1 MRLFL
6 TLLALL
12 SGWSFSDRAVAAP
25 LSPTAMGAMVLLA
38 DSNGQADVKSDRRRP
53 AEAQKDRRMSSGTP
67 RHGRKTAPP
76 HLPGLLPGVDRA
88 IE

>member
-1 MRLFL
+1 MRLLL

-12 SGWSFSDRAVAAP
+12 SGWSVSDRAEAAP
-25 LSPTAMGAMVLLA
+25 APAAAMGAMVLLA
-38 DSNGQADVKSDRRRP
+38 DTHGQVETQEYRRRAP
-53 AEAQKDRRMSSGTP
+53 DAKKDSRKSSGTQ
-67 RHGRKTAPP
+67 RNVRRAAPP

>member
-1 MRLFL
+1 MRFLL

-12 SGWSFSDRAVAAP
+12 SGLSVSDRAVAAP
-25 LSPTAMGAMVLLA
+25 ISPATMGAMVLLA
-38 DSNGQADVKSDRRRP
+38 DTAGQAESQAARRRAPDVKADRRK
-53 AEAQKDRRMSSGTP
+53 ASVTP
-67 RHGRKTAPP
+67 RSGRSAAPV

>member
-1 MRLFL
+1 MRFLL

-12 SGWSFSDRAVAAP
+12 SGLSVSDRAVAAP
-25 LSPTAMGAMVLLA
+25 VSPAAMGAMLLLA
-38 DSNGQADVKSDRRRP
+38 DTAGQAESQTKNRRAPETKSDRSK
-53 AEAQKDRRMSSGTP
+53 ASGSN
-67 RHGRKTAPP
+67 RASRNAAPM